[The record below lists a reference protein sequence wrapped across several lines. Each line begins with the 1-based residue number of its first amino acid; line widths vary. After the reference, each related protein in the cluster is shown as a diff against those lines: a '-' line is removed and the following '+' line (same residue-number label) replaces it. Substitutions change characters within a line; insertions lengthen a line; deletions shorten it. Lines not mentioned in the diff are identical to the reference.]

1 MDKDTKIEPRVWPTR
16 GSNVRRRCSFV
27 LQINDNH
34 YALHFALAFVASCA
48 VNALVKP
55 FANEVRNDVP
65 HNGCSDGKI
74 FAGQALKKFSACD
87 KFALVELLTDEV
99 QGDTSYYFRRD
110 GRHEICG

>member
-1 MDKDTKIEPRVWPTR
+1 MIHCVRLNQTHHSVAMDKDTKIEPRVWPTR

-27 LQINDNH
+27 LQIDDNH

-65 HNGCSDGKI
+65 HDGCSD
-74 FAGQALKKFSACD
+74 
-87 KFALVELLTDEV
+87 
-99 QGDTSYYFRRD
+99 SYCEECS
-110 GRHEICG
+110 HEIHLLSTGRDE